1 MLGGDKIQ
9 IWLLKLEK
17 RRSKLE
23 SPENLLLFQLTTVQ
37 WKILYS
43 RVRNK
48 HTPMFINFLTFFQ
61 GLQPYSGLHRAYF
74 CSISLRYKWG
84 YAYSFCQI
92 IQVLCLFK
100 RLRLFQTLEYLFAIF
115 SNEFCFETIHVLRN
129 HMFCQ
134 FRPTLPFSLIFS
146 TEKKSKTCPFLTHSP
161 QIIICL

>member
-61 GLQPYSGLHRAYF
+61 GLQPYSGLHRANL
-74 CSISLRYKWG
+74 SNISTYKVLMG
-84 YAYSFCQI
+84 LLLFFLPNFPGAMF
-92 IQVLCLFK
+92 IQGATFIPDSRVREEKWLFWDLFSGKTWMTHK
-100 RLRLFQTLEYLFAIF
+100 R
-115 SNEFCFETIHVLRN
+115 SNA
-129 HMFCQ
+129 
-134 FRPTLPFSLIFS
+134 
-146 TEKKSKTCPFLTHSP
+146 
-161 QIIICL
+161 